1 MVECWSFGPM
11 LCSLQIQNYAVID
24 RLSLEFGPGFNLLSG
39 ETGSGKSILVD
50 ALGLALG
57 GRASPEVIRTGEE
70 RASVAAVFRA
80 DPGAA
85 GPPWKPWFDEL
96 GLEGAGDPEII
107 LRREVHTSGK
117 TRMLVNDQPVTVNAV
132 RNLARM
138 LVEVHGQSE
147 HVALLE
153 AKVQLE
159 LLDEFAENETILEK
173 VRERYERRSEL
184 EAEIAEIGR
193 NEQTRL
199 EELDR
204 LRFETQELKA
214 AAPVAGEDARLEDEK
229 RVLSNLEKIRSAAAG
244 AYAALYEDEGSAS
257 SRLAAAAR
265 SMYEVARF
273 DAAFDAFRGTMDSAR
288 ASVDEISRFLG
299 DYLHK
304 LEADPHRLEEVEDR
318 LALLDRL
325 KRKYAMSIQEILRYQ
340 EQIRARLDLLD
351 SPAKREDELSGELRN
366 VCAEYS
372 QAARELSARR
382 RECARRLEKLTRA
395 ELAEMGM
402 EKTRFEIRFA
412 PLAEESGGARGIDGV
427 EFQIS
432 PNPGEDLRP
441 LEKIASGGELSRL
454 MLALKTVA
462 GSRRVTGEAGP
473 GGAAPT
479 FVFDEVDAGIGGRVA
494 EFVGRRL
501 LRLARTAQ
509 VLAVSHLAQIA
520 CFADQHFRVEKQDLS
535 GRTVT
540 FAHPLESEKERTEE
554 LARMLSGAQI
564 TDLAL
569 RHAAAMLKH
578 ARREES
584 V

>member
-1 MVECWSFGPM
+1 M

-57 GRASPEVIRTGEE
+57 GRGSPEVIRTGEE
-70 RASVAAVFRA
+70 RASVAAVFHP
-80 DPGAA
+80 DVGAA
-85 GPPWKPWFDEL
+85 GPWKPWFDEL

-107 LRREVHTSGK
+107 LRREIHTNGK
-117 TRMLVNDQPVTVNAV
+117 SRMLVNDQPVTVNAV

-159 LLDEFAENETILEK
+159 LLDEFAENEAILEK
-173 VRERYERRSEL
+173 VREGYERRSKL

-193 NEQTRL
+193 SEQTRL

-204 LRFETQELKA
+204 LRFETQELRA
-214 AAPVAGEDARLEDEK
+214 AALVAGEDARLEDEK
-229 RVLSNLEKIRSAAAG
+229 RVLSNLEKIRAAATE
-244 AYAALYEDEGSAS
+244 AYGALYDEEGSAS
-257 SRLAAAAR
+257 SRLSTALRLLYGLSEYDPAFESHRGPLDEARAAVD
-265 SMYEVARF
+265 ELARF
-273 DAAFDAFRGTMDSAR
+273 LAGY
-288 ASVDEISRFLG
+288 LG
-299 DYLHK
+299 K
-304 LEADPHRLEEVEDR
+304 LEADPHRLEEIEDR

-325 KRKYAMSIQEILRYQ
+325 KRKYGMSIPEIIRYQ

-351 SPAKREDELSGELRN
+351 SPAKREDELRDELRK
-366 VCAEYS
+366 VQAEYS
-372 QAARELSARR
+372 QSARELSARR
-382 RECARRLEKLTRA
+382 RESARRLEKLTRA
-395 ELAEMGM
+395 ELVEMGM
-402 EKTRFEIRFA
+402 EKARFEIRFT

-441 LEKIASGGELSRL
+441 LDKIASGGELSRL
-454 MLALKTVA
+454 MLALKTVV
-462 GSRRVTGEAGP
+462 GSRRVTGEARPRGTDSRR
-473 GGAAPT
+473 AT

-501 LRLARTAQ
+501 HRLARTAQ

-520 CFADQHFRVEKQDLS
+520 CFADQHFRVEKQ
-535 GRTVT
+535 
-540 FAHPLESEKERTEE
+540 E
-554 LARMLSGAQI
+554 L
-564 TDLAL
+564 
-569 RHAAAMLKH
+569 
-578 ARREES
+578 
-584 V
+584 

>member
-1 MVECWSFGPM
+1 M

-50 ALGLALG
+50 ALGLGLG

-80 DPGAA
+80 DLGAA
-85 GPPWKPWFDEL
+85 GPAWKSWLDEL

-117 TRMLVNDQPVTVNAV
+117 SRMLVNDQPVTVNAV
-132 RNLARM
+132 RDLARI

-159 LLDEFAENETILEK
+159 LLDEFAENEAILEK

-193 NEQTRL
+193 GEQTRIQ
-199 EELDR
+199 EIDR

-214 AAPVAGEDARLEDEK
+214 AALVAGEDTRLEDEK
-229 RVLSNLEKIRSAAAG
+229 RVLANLEKIRAAAAG
-244 AYAALYEDEGSAS
+244 AYSALYDDDLSAS
-257 SRLAAAAR
+257 SRLAAVARLLEDLANYAVAFEAHRGPLDAAR
-265 SMYEVARF
+265 ATVDDLARF
-273 DAAFDAFRGTMDSAR
+273 LRGYLGKLDAN
-288 ASVDEISRFLG
+288 
-299 DYLHK
+299 
-304 LEADPHRLEEVEDR
+304 PHRLEGIEDR

-325 KRKYAMSIQEILRYQ
+325 KRKYGMSIPEILRYQ
-340 EQIRARLDLLD
+340 EQIRTRLDVLD
-351 SPAKREDELSGELRN
+351 SPAKREDELRGELRK
-366 VCAEYS
+366 VRAEYS

-382 RECARRLEKLTRA
+382 RESARSLEKLTRA
-395 ELAEMGM
+395 ELTEMGM
-402 EKTRFEIRFA
+402 EKTRFEIRFT
-412 PLAEESGGARGIDGV
+412 PLAEESGGARGIDAV

-454 MLALKTVA
+454 MLALKTVV
-462 GSRRVTGEAGP
+462 GSRRVAGETRP
-473 GGAAPT
+473 RGAAPT

-501 LRLARTAQ
+501 RRLARAAQ
-509 VLAVSHLAQIA
+509 VVAVSHLAQIA
-520 CFADQHFRVEKQDLS
+520 CFADQQFRVEKQELN

-540 FAHPLESEKERTEE
+540 FARPLESEKERTEE
-554 LARMLSGAQI
+554 LARMLSGAQV

-569 RHAAAMLKH
+569 RHAAAMLKQ
-578 ARREES
+578 ARRGDS
-584 V
+584 A